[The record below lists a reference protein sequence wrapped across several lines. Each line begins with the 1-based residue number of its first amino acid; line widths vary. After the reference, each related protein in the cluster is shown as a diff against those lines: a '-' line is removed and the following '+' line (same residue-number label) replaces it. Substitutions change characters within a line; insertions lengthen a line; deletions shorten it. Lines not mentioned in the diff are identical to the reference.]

1 MVKMTV
7 VCGPDIKGIMC
18 TSGRII
24 IIKGTNLGNICI
36 RMPSFYPLAAYVC
49 VNVEGRVLSLE
60 SGGPVSPGHLMS
72 ELREFQYSP
81 SSDSARANESLEP
94 QPHP

>member
-7 VCGPDIKGIMC
+7 VCGPDIRGIMC

-24 IIKGTNLGNICI
+24 IIKETNLGNICI
-36 RMPSFYPLAAYVC
+36 RMPSFYPLAACVC

-60 SGGPVSPGHLMS
+60 SGVA
-72 ELREFQYSP
+72 RA
-81 SSDSARANESLEP
+81 SDVGAQGISIFTARANESLES
-94 QPHP
+94 PHP